1 MKLDNVDRLVL
12 AQNLPLKG
20 GGPYLHKQ
28 QNPSVP
34 AAAQSSLQ
42 A

>member
-20 GGPYLHKQ
+20 GFYLHKQ